1 MRSTYIYIQTYTI
14 PRRCTHRTIGT
25 QGHPRAPRASN
36 PFCRRQED
44 IFVFF
49 FGYRARR
56 LRPPHRGRACPVAC
70 SKARAASTSL
80 QACQIHK
87 RFALASQHIYVH
99 ARSLLP
105 FQMAVFSSRRVSER
119 APLPSLLLRTQR
131 EGSSESP
138 RGRADSPRSG
148 LISPGDRGKAFCARE
163 NNEETPEGAKGAP
176 HSGLTLFMKA
186 FMKLFLYCSIP
197 CIPVSATIK

>member
-1 MRSTYIYIQTYTI
+1 MFYVDVTHMRSTYIYIQTYTI

-70 SKARAASTSL
+70 SKARAASTSS
-80 QACQIHK
+80 QAFQTRK
-87 RFALASQHIYVH
+87 RFALASQHMCMPAHYCH
-99 ARSLLP
+99 FKWQCSHQGECRKGRRCPRFCFAR
-105 FQMAVFSSRRVSER
+105 
-119 APLPSLLLRTQR
+119 
-131 EGSSESP
+131 
-138 RGRADSPRSG
+138 
-148 LISPGDRGKAFCARE
+148 
-163 NNEETPEGAKGAP
+163 NAKGVPRAQKEEVILP
-176 HSGLTLFMKA
+176 GR
-186 FMKLFLYCSIP
+186 
-197 CIPVSATIK
+197 V